1 MPAGRRPSKPP
12 PECEADAEPP
22 RSIRGDMPHEEFAA
36 SPDTLHI
43 DDSDDQRPHIV
54 LVDYGPEHISEH
66 VLAKIEDCVP
76 FLDKE
81 SISWLDIRGISH
93 KQTFVKLR
101 EIFKIHPLAL
111 ADMVNV
117 PQRPKTESYPD
128 QHLIITRMVSLVG
141 HQLQTE
147 QFAILFGKGF
157 VVTVQEEPDVDCL
170 DPLRE
175 RIRVSS
181 GHIRNAGADYLAY
194 ALFDAVIDGFYPVL
208 ERYGEALEELEL
220 RLLSPQGAASTDIF
234 AIKRELLEL
243 RRAIWPQREVLTQI
257 MRDESTHVHQ
267 ATRPY
272 FRDTYD
278 HAVQIMDMVETFRE
292 LASSLMDLHMSTIS
306 NRLNEVMKVLTIV
319 STIFLPMTFVAGV
332 YGMNFNP
339 DRSPYNMPEL
349 NWFYGYPFS
358 LVLMVASV
366 VILLLFYRSKGWI
379 GRRGDTLGSVLTGF
393 RQGRHAFAFLPGGP
407 PRKRK
412 RAKTTGLPA
421 NAPGNRS
428 SES

>member
-1 MPAGRRPSKPP
+1 MSGRSSKTPP
-12 PECEADAEPP
+12 PHCAVDDEPP
-22 RSIRGDMPHEEFAA
+22 RSVRSEMPHEKFAA
-36 SPDTLHI
+36 PPDALHL
-43 DDSDDQRPHIV
+43 DETSGERPRIV
-54 LVDYGPEHISEH
+54 LVDYGPGHVDEH
-66 VLAKIEDCVP
+66 VLDKVEECIP
-76 FLDKE
+76 YLDQD
-81 SISWLDIRGISH
+81 SVTWLDIRGISH
-93 KQTFVKLR
+93 KQTFVKLG

-175 RIRVSS
+175 RIRISS
-181 GHIRNAGADYLAY
+181 GHIRSAGSDYLAY

-208 ERYGEALEELEL
+208 EMYGEALEELEL
-220 RLLSPQGAASTDIF
+220 RLLSKQGAASTDIF
-234 AIKRELLEL
+234 AIKRELLQL

-257 MRDESTHVHQ
+257 MRDESKHIHD

-292 LASSLMDLHMSTIS
+292 LSSSLMDLHMSTIS

-332 YGMNFNP
+332 YGMNFNSEK
-339 DRSPYNMPEL
+339 SPWNMPEL

-358 LVLMVASV
+358 LVLMVVSV
-366 VILLLFYRSKGWI
+366 VVLLLFYRSKGWI

-393 RQGRHAFAFLPGGP
+393 RQVRRVFVPGRAHKR
-407 PRKRK
+407 RK
-412 RAKTTGLPA
+412 PE
-421 NAPGNRS
+421 NAEP
-428 SES
+428 